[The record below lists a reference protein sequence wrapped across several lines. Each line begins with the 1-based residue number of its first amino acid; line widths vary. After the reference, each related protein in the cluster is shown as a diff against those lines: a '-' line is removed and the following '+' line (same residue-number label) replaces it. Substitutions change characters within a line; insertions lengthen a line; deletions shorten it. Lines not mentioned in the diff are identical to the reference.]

1 LILQRIY
8 RHDALHPPE
17 GLFMSTSPFP
27 LPPTSALDQKTQAF
41 PRLTPAQIDRM
52 RPFGK
57 VRTASA
63 GDILFEVGDEHMPMF
78 IVLSGTLEVVQPTG
92 SDERELVK
100 HEPGG
105 FSGEINMISGRR
117 SLARGRVTKSGEFLE
132 VSRENLRSLIAKD
145 AELSEIFMRA
155 YILRRLMLITSGFGD
170 VIVLGSMHCGGT
182 LRLREFLSR
191 NGHPHTYIDLDSDK
205 HAQELLDRFNVS
217 IKEIPVLICRGTK
230 VLRNPS
236 PQEVADCLGLNNPVD
251 ESQVRDVI
259 VVGGG
264 PSGLAAAV
272 YAASEG
278 LTVLV
283 IETNAPG
290 GQAGSSSKI
299 ENYLGF
305 PTGISGFELA
315 TRAINQAQKFGA
327 EMLVAHDV
335 VKLHCDRR
343 PYQIE
348 LDNGQKLTARTVVI
362 ASGAQYNKPDIPN
375 RAKFEGVGVYYG
387 ATNMEAPLCEGEEVV
402 VVGGGNSAGQAAVY
416 LSEKAKH
423 LYMLVRSG
431 QLAETMSR
439 YLIDRIEN
447 NPKITVQYNSEIVGL
462 DGDWHLEN
470 VQWLNKT
477 TGEVRTCPV
486 RHVFL
491 MTGAVPCTKWL
502 EGCLALDSK
511 GFIITGPDLQN
522 GNGDGSMW
530 TGKRPP
536 YLLETSLP
544 GVFAAGDARSG
555 NVKRVASAV
564 GEGSISVH
572 LVHRVLAEM

>member
-1 LILQRIY
+1 
-8 RHDALHPPE
+8 
-17 GLFMSTSPFP
+17 MSTSQFP
-27 LPPTSALDQKTQAF
+27 LPQTSALDQKTQAF
-41 PRLTPAQIDRM
+41 PHLTPAQIDRI
-52 RPFGK
+52 RPYAK
-57 VRTASA
+57 ARQVSA

-78 IVLSGTLEVVQPTG
+78 ILLSGSLEVVQPTCSG
-92 SDERELVK
+92 ERELVK
-100 HEPGG
+100 HEAGG

-117 SLARGRVTKSGEFLE
+117 SLAQGRVAEAGEFLE
-132 VSRENLRSLIAKD
+132 VSQENLRSLIAKD

-170 VIVLGSMHCGGT
+170 VVLLGSMHCGGT

-191 NGHPHTYIDLDSDK
+191 NGHPYTYVDLESDS
-205 HAQELLDRFNVS
+205 HAQEILDRFNVS
-217 IKEIPVLICRGTK
+217 LQEVPVLICRGTK
-230 VLRNPS
+230 VLRNPT

-278 LTVLV
+278 LKVLV

-335 VKLHCDRR
+335 VRLHCDRR

-348 LDNGQKLTARTVVI
+348 LDNGQKLTSRTVVI

-375 RAKFEGVGVYYG
+375 REKFEGVGVYYG

-402 VVGGGNSAGQAAVY
+402 VVGGGNSAGQAAIF
-416 LSEKAKH
+416 LSGKAKH

-447 NPKITVQYNSEIVGL
+447 NPRITVHYNSEIVGL
-462 DGDWHLEN
+462 DGDWHLEH
-470 VQWLNKT
+470 VQWQNRI

-491 MTGAVPCTKWL
+491 MTGAVPSTKWL

-511 GFIITGPDLQN
+511 GFILTGPDLSANGSGN
-522 GNGDGSMW
+522 GNPVWSAS
-530 TGKRPP
+530 RPP

-544 GVFAAGDARSG
+544 GVFAAGDVRAG

-572 LVHRVLAEM
+572 LVHRVLAEG

>member
-1 LILQRIY
+1 
-8 RHDALHPPE
+8 
-17 GLFMSTSPFP
+17 MSQSP
-27 LPPTSALDQKTQAF
+27 LPIPNTSALDQQTQAF
-41 PRLTPAQIDRM
+41 PHLTPAQIDRI
-52 RPFGK
+52 RPYGK
-57 VRTASA
+57 ARAVTA
-63 GDILFEVGDEHMPMF
+63 GEILFNVSDEHMPMF
-78 IVLSGTLEVVQPTG
+78 VLLSGKMEVVQPTSSG
-92 SDERELVK
+92 ERKLVV

-105 FSGEINMISGRR
+105 FTGEINMISGRR
-117 SLARGRVTKSGEFLE
+117 SLARGRVIEAGEFIE
-132 VSRENLRSLIAKD
+132 VGQENLRSLIAKD

-170 VIVLGSMHCGGT
+170 VVLLGSMHCGGT

-191 NGHPHTYIDLDSDK
+191 NGHPYTYVDLETDS
-205 HAQELLDRFNVS
+205 HAQEILDRFNVCV
-217 IKEIPVLICRGTK
+217 KEIPVLICRGTK
-230 VLRNPS
+230 VLRNPT
-236 PQEVADCLGLNNPVD
+236 PLEVADCLGLNNPVD
-251 ESQVRDVI
+251 ESRVRDVI

-278 LTVLV
+278 LNVLV

-315 TRAINQAQKFGA
+315 ARALNQAQKFGA
-327 EMLVAHDV
+327 EMMVAHDV
-335 VKLHCDRR
+335 VRLHCDRR

-348 LDNGQKLTARTVVI
+348 LDNGQKLTTRTVVI
-362 ASGAQYNKPDIPN
+362 ASGAQYNKPDLPN
-375 RAKFEGVGVYYG
+375 RGKFEGVGVYYG
-387 ATNMEAPLCEGEEVV
+387 ATNMEAPLCQGEEVV

-439 YLIDRIEN
+439 YLIDRIEG

-470 VQWLNKT
+470 VQWRNKT
-477 TGEVRTCPV
+477 TGEVSTRPI

-491 MTGAVPCTKWL
+491 MTGAVPNTTWL
-502 EGCLALDSK
+502 KDCLALDSK
-511 GFIITGPDLQN
+511 GFIITGQDLQTS
-522 GNGDGSMW
+522 GDGY
-530 TGKRPP
+530 GKTLWPASRPP

-544 GVFAAGDARSG
+544 GVFAAGDVRSG

-572 LVHRVLAEM
+572 LVHRVLAEG

>member
-1 LILQRIY
+1 
-8 RHDALHPPE
+8 
-17 GLFMSTSPFP
+17 MSTSQFP
-27 LPPTSALDQKTQAF
+27 LPQTSALDQKTQAF
-41 PRLTPAQIDRM
+41 PHLTPAQIDRI
-52 RPFGK
+52 RPHAK
-57 VRTASA
+57 VRPVSA
-63 GDILFEVGDEHMPMF
+63 GDILFEVGDEHVPMF
-78 IVLSGTLEVVQPTG
+78 IVLSGIMEVVQPTCSG
-92 SDERELVK
+92 ERELVK

-117 SLARGRVTKSGEFLE
+117 SLARGRVAEAGEFLE
-132 VSRENLRSLIAKD
+132 VSQENLRSLIAKD

-170 VIVLGSMHCGGT
+170 VVVLGSMHCGGT

-191 NGHPHTYIDLDSDK
+191 NGHPYTYVDLETDS
-205 HAQELLDRFNVS
+205 HAQEILDRFNVS

-230 VLRNPS
+230 VLRNPK

-278 LTVLV
+278 LKVLV
-283 IETNAPG
+283 IETSAPG

-335 VKLHCDRR
+335 VRLHCDRR

-387 ATNMEAPLCEGEEVV
+387 ATNMEAPLCEGEDVV

-423 LYMLVRSG
+423 LYMLVRSA
-431 QLAETMSR
+431 QLSDTMSR

-447 NPKITVQYNSEIVGL
+447 NPKITVQYNSEIIGL

-470 VQWLNKT
+470 VQWRNKA
-477 TGEVRTCPV
+477 TGEVRTCPI

-491 MTGAVPCTKWL
+491 MTGAVPSTAWL
-502 EGCLALDSK
+502 KDCLALDSK
-511 GFIITGPDLQN
+511 GFILTGPDLQTDGN
-522 GNGDGSMW
+522 GNGNPVWPAS
-530 TGKRPP
+530 RPP

-544 GVFAAGDARSG
+544 GVFAAGDVRSG

-572 LVHRVLAEM
+572 LVHRVLADM